1 VDASA
6 QLTALIEADTGV
18 FRDNIRGRPRPSTD
32 ETRAEPVNMR
42 LSPSIPNAQPQ
53 RPSEANRGS
62 GLSGAVALDVSI
74 FIIAGVDASFF
85 NLFDETLSVAIFDF
99 TRRIFTVSPSESKP
113 MYRSSCFQRAFGDGN
128 VNDLVIPAP
137 VPAAKGDR
145 AAAINCLNGFD
156 LQTPVPD
163 IPRRNS
169 TTQ

>member
-1 VDASA
+1 
-6 QLTALIEADTGV
+6 V
-18 FRDNIRGRPRPSTD
+18 FRDNIRGRPRPSMD
-32 ETRAEPVNMR
+32 ETQAEPVNMR
-42 LSPSIPNAQPQ
+42 LSPSIPNDRPQ

-74 FIIAGVDASFF
+74 FITAGVDASFF

-99 TRRIFTVSPSESKP
+99 TRRIFTVSPCNSSKS
-113 MYRSSCFQRAFGDGN
+113 MYRSSCFQRGFGDGN

-145 AAAINCLNGFD
+145 VVAINCLNGFD
-156 LQTPVPD
+156 LQTPLPD